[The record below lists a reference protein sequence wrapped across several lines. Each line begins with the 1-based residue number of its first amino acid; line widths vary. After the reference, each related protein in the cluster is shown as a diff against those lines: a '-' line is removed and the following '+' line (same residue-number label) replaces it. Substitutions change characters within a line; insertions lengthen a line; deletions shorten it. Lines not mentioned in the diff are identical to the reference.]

1 MKQRSLDPIL
11 LIGAIIILAAIL
23 TWILPAGRFERARDP
38 QSGRTLVVPGSY
50 QRVPANPVGPW
61 GVLESI
67 PQGLV
72 EAAEVVFF
80 VLLAGGAL
88 TVVEGTGAIANFLN
102 HTVARF
108 ADRPLIV
115 LALSSVLF
123 LLGGATNN
131 MYEEILAFI
140 PLLCALMGRMRLPNE
155 MALGVSVGMSSVASV
170 FSPVNAF
177 TLGISQPL
185 AELRFFS
192 GFVFRSVMFV
202 AAMAIWCGYLA
213 WYATRRRTGPSEQR
227 VEQARP
233 GKWQPR
239 DIAVLAALALAMALL
254 VIGGVFWH
262 WELRQFSAV
271 FVLLGISAGLAGGL
285 GWRGTSERFADGLQ
299 RMILGAA
306 LVGLARAIS
315 VVLSTGMILDTISNA
330 LFSPLRHLP
339 LSLSAVTMLVS
350 ESLLAFP
357 MPSDSGRAVMSL
369 PVVIPLADLLGLS
382 RQMVVV
388 AYQYSGIVSSLVTP
402 TTGALLAMLAL
413 SQVSFARWLRF
424 IGVPCVLLLILAA
437 LGIVAGVE
445 LGIQ

>member
-1 MKQRSLDPIL
+1 MKHRSLDPIL
-11 LIGAIIILAAIL
+11 LLGAITIFAATL
-23 TWILPAGRFERARDP
+23 TWVLPAGSFDRARDP
-38 QSGRTLVVPGSY
+38 QTGRTLVVPGSY
-50 QRVPANPVGPW
+50 QRVPGNPVGPW
-61 GVLESI
+61 GVLTAI
-67 PQGLV
+67 PQGLI

-108 ADRPLIV
+108 AHRPLIV
-115 LALSSVLF
+115 LALSSMLF

-140 PLLCALMGRMRLPNE
+140 PLLCVLMGRLGLPNE
-155 MALGVSVGMSSVASV
+155 MALGVSVGMSSVAAV
-170 FSPVNAF
+170 FSPANAF

-185 AELRFFS
+185 AELRLFS
-192 GFVFRSVMFV
+192 GFVFRTVMFV
-202 AAMAIWCGYLA
+202 LALAIWCGYLA
-213 WYATRRRTGPSEQR
+213 WYATRLGCRPSEHDG
-227 VEQARP
+227 EQGQP
-233 GKWQPR
+233 GKWKPR
-239 DIAVLAALALAMALL
+239 DIAVLAALNIAMALL

-262 WELRQFSAV
+262 WELRQFSAI
-271 FVLLGISAGLAGGL
+271 FVLLGVSAGLAGGL
-285 GWRGTSERFADGLQ
+285 GWRGTSERFAEGLQ

-350 ESLLAFP
+350 ESILAFP

-369 PVVIPLADLLGLS
+369 PVVVPLADLLGLS

-402 TTGALLAMLAL
+402 TAGALLAMLAL
-413 SQVSFARWLRF
+413 SKVSFAQWLRF
-424 IGVPCVLLLILAA
+424 ISVPCLLLFILAA
-437 LGIVAGVE
+437 LGMIAGVG
-445 LGIQ
+445 LGVE